1 MTKLTIACAVLAL
14 TGCGK
19 QGKDEKA
26 AAAKAPPVTIDI
38 AAVNALVPA
47 DLKDKLVFEERTI
60 ERDRGDKEVFK
71 VAAPKGWE
79 LDAMFGS
86 FKPGTGATVNW
97 HFFTKMSVGTNCDG
111 RCEPKQWAEVADKVE
126 FEQFAKGTVVKDEK
140 TATSRAM
147 LVDLDDTSNYVRAWW
162 TDGAKRYYTCRVQV
176 GTQHKAT
183 LAAFEKACSAVQV
196 PE

>member
-1 MTKLTIACAVLAL
+1 MNRLIITCLLLTA
-14 TGCGK
+14 CGK
-19 QGKDEKA
+19 KA
-26 AAAKAPPVTIDI
+26 DDKAAAKAPEVKIDV

-60 ERDRGDKEVFK
+60 ERDQRDKEIFK

-79 LDAMFGS
+79 LDTMFGS
-86 FKPGTGATVNW
+86 FKPVSGDTANW

-111 RCEPKQWAEVADKVE
+111 RCEPKKWAEVADKVE
-126 FEQFAKGTVVKDEK
+126 FEQFAKGTIVKDEK
-140 TATSRAM
+140 TATSRSM
-147 LVDLDDTSNYVRAWW
+147 TVDLDDTSNYVRAWW
-162 TDGAKRYYTCRVQV
+162 TDGSKRYYTCRAQV
-176 GTQHKAT
+176 GIEHKAT

>member
-1 MTKLTIACAVLAL
+1 MTKLAIACVLVA
-14 TGCGK
+14 TVGCGK
-19 QGKDEKA
+19 KA
-26 AAAKAPPVTIDI
+26 EDKPAAKAPEVKIDV

-60 ERDRGDKEVFK
+60 ERDRGDTEVFK

-86 FKPGTGATVNW
+86 FKPGDGQTVNW

-111 RCEPKQWAEVADKVE
+111 RCEPKKWAEVADKVE
-126 FEQFAKGTVVKDEK
+126 FAQFAKGTIAKDEK

-147 LVDLDDTSNYVRAWW
+147 LVDLDDQAHYVRAWW
-162 TDGAKRYYTCRVQV
+162 TDDSRRYYTCRAQV
-176 GTQHKAT
+176 GVEHKAT